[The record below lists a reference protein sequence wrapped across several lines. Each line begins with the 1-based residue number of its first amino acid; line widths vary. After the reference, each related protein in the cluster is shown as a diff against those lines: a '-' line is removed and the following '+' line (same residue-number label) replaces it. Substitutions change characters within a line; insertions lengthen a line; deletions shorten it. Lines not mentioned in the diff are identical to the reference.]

1 MVIIIII
8 IINSNIHRL
17 FERIKWKRQ
26 SRIKERWRR
35 YLRSSNPTQF
45 IYSLLHSLQINSFIT
60 IMRVITSCEKLDFS
74 FLTKRILYENEQLP
88 AKWWSV
94 DSQAIK
100 DFGVSQ
106 QRLTLERKSTDFSIF
121 RRRLIDSV
129 ARTFT
134 ESIAQHKIFPSI
146 AQKLRIFEITSW
158 FTRRL
163 TIWDEEKT
171 TKKSAMRE
179 IQCLWLDRERVTYV
193 ASYWRTCNV

>member
-1 MVIIIII
+1 
-8 IINSNIHRL
+8 
-17 FERIKWKRQ
+17 
-26 SRIKERWRR
+26 
-35 YLRSSNPTQF
+35 
-45 IYSLLHSLQINSFIT
+45 
-60 IMRVITSCEKLDFS
+60 MRVITSCEKLDFS
-74 FLTKRILYENEQLP
+74 FLTKRILYENEQLS

-94 DSQAIK
+94 DHSQAIK

-171 TKKSAMRE
+171 TKKSAMRDQNSVSM
-179 IQCLWLDRERVTYV
+179 IGSRT
-193 ASYWRTCNV
+193 SYICCVILAHM